1 MSVLIT
7 GGSGTIGTA
16 LAKLL
21 LARGEPRVCILSRGE
36 AAQARM
42 REAMPQEALRFFVG
56 DVRDQQRLRRAM
68 QGCNTVYHCAAL
80 KRIEVG
86 AYNPIEMVRTN
97 VDGSVNVIE
106 AAMDAGV
113 ARVVHCS
120 TDKAH
125 EPVSPY
131 GYSKALADTLFL
143 AANEYTPGTRFE
155 IVRLGNVAGSTGSV
169 IPTWRAAIAAGRP
182 VMITDPDCTRFW
194 MSPKDAAQALIDSES
209 PVELP
214 AYMLAD
220 LYEAMREAT
229 LEWAQSVYDIT
240 GLRPFEKQHE
250 ILRPGYSSAD
260 ARRMSV
266 AELKAAL
273 CAL

>member
-16 LAKLL
+16 LAKIL

-36 AAQARM
+36 ATQARM
-42 REAMPQEALRFFVG
+42 REAMPDERLRFFVG
-56 DVRDQQRLRRAM
+56 DVRDRHRLRRAM
-68 QGCNTVYHCAAL
+68 QGCATVYHCAAL

-131 GYSKALADTLFL
+131 GYSKALADALFL
-143 AANEYTPGTRFE
+143 AANEYTAGTRFE

-169 IPTWRAAIAAGRP
+169 IPTWREAIAAGRP
-182 VMITDPDCTRFW
+182 IKITSGTCTRFW
-194 MSPKDAAQALIDSES
+194 MFPSDAAQALINGKS
-209 PVELP
+209 PVELS
-214 AYMLAD
+214 AYELVDLAYALD
-220 LYEAMREAT
+220 QPDYE
-229 LEWAQSVYDIT
+229 VI
-240 GLRPFEKQHE
+240 GLRPFEKKHE
-250 ILRPGYSSAD
+250 LLRPGYSSD
-260 ARRMSV
+260 NARRMSV
-266 AELKAAL
+266 AELREAI

>member
-1 MSVLIT
+1 MSALIT
-7 GGSGTIGTA
+7 GGSGTIGAA
-16 LAKLL
+16 LAKML
-21 LARGEPRVCILSRGE
+21 LAQGAPRVCIFSRGE
-36 AAQARM
+36 ATQARM
-42 REAMPQEALRFFVG
+42 REAMPDDRLRFFVG

-68 QGCNTVYHCAAL
+68 QGCATVYHCAAL

-113 ARVVHCS
+113 GRVVHCS

-131 GYSKALADTLFL
+131 GYSKALADALFL
-143 AANEYTPGTRFE
+143 AANEYTAGTRFE

-169 IPTWRAAIAAGRP
+169 IPTWREAIAAGRP
-182 VMITDPDCTRFW
+182 VPITDPACTRFW
-194 MSPKDAAQALIDSES
+194 MFPNEAANALIAGAS
-209 PVELP
+209 PMFLS
-214 AYMLAD
+214 AYSLGD
-220 LYEAMREAT
+220 LHEAIGSPPFA
-229 LEWAQSVYDIT
+229 VT

-250 ILRPGYSSAD
+250 LLRDGYSSAD

-266 AELKAAL
+266 DLLRKAL

>member
-21 LARGEPRVCILSRGE
+21 LAQGAPRVCILSRGE
-36 AAQARM
+36 ATQARM
-42 REAMPQEALRFFVG
+42 REAMPDERLRFFVG

-68 QGCNTVYHCAAL
+68 QGCDTVYHCAAL

-131 GYSKALADTLFL
+131 GYSKALADALFL

-169 IPTWRAAIAAGRP
+169 IPTWREAIAAGRP
-182 VMITDPDCTRFW
+182 VQITSEFCTRFW
-194 MSPKDAAQALIDSES
+194 MYPNEAAHALIAGAS
-209 PVELP
+209 PMYLA
-214 AYMLAD
+214 AYSLGD
-220 LYEAMREAT
+220 LYEAMGCPAFT
-229 LEWAQSVYDIT
+229 VT

-250 ILRPGYSSAD
+250 LLRDGYSSED
-260 ARRMSV
+260 ARMMTV
-266 AELKAAL
+266 DELKAAI

>member
-1 MSVLIT
+1 MGVLIT

-21 LARGEPRVCILSRGE
+21 LAQGEDRVCIFSRGE
-36 AAQARM
+36 ATQARM
-42 REAMPQEALRFFVG
+42 RESMPHEALRFFVG

-68 QGCNTVYHCAAL
+68 QGCQTVYHCAAL

-113 ARVVHCS
+113 SRVVHCS

-125 EPVSPY
+125 EPISPY
-131 GYSKALADTLFL
+131 GYSKALADALFL
-143 AANEYTPGTRFE
+143 AANEYSPGTKFE

-169 IPTWRAAIAAGRP
+169 IPTWRDAIAAGRP
-182 VMITDPDCTRFW
+182 VQISDPNCTRFW
-194 MSPKDAAQALIDSES
+194 MFQAVAAQALIDGAC
-209 PVELP
+209 PVALP
-214 AYMLAD
+214 AYRLGD
-220 LYEAMREAT
+220 LHDAMGTPDFIR
-229 LEWAQSVYDIT
+229 T
-240 GLRPFEKQHE
+240 GLRPFEKKHE
-250 ILRPGYSSAD
+250 LLYEGMSSERAYRMTVAD
-260 ARRMSV
+260 
-266 AELKAAL
+266 LKAAL

>member
-16 LAKLL
+16 LAKIL

-36 AAQARM
+36 ATQARM
-42 REAMPQEALRFFVG
+42 REAMPDERLRFFVG
-56 DVRDQQRLRRAM
+56 DVRDRQRLRRAM
-68 QGCNTVYHCAAL
+68 QGCETVYHCAAL

-169 IPTWRAAIAAGRP
+169 IPTWREAIAAGRP
-182 VMITDPDCTRFW
+182 VQITSSECTRFW
-194 MSPKDAAQALIDSES
+194 MSPEQAAEALISGDSPE
-209 PVELP
+209 ELP
-214 AYMLAD
+214 AYSLYD
-220 LYEAMREAT
+220 LWDAMGRPAC
-229 LEWAQSVYDIT
+229 ICT
-240 GLRPFEKQHE
+240 GLRPFEKKHE
-250 ILRPGYSSAD
+250 LLREGYSSAN
-260 ARRMSV
+260 AQRMSV
-266 AELKAAL
+266 QELREAI

>member
-1 MSVLIT
+1 MNGTIIT
-7 GGSGTIGTA
+7 GGSGTIGAA
-16 LAKLL
+16 LATLL
-21 LARGEPRVCILSRGE
+21 LAQGAERVCIFSRGE

-42 REAMPQEALRFFVG
+42 REAMPDARLRFFVG

-68 QGCNTVYHCAAL
+68 QGCVTVYHCAAL

-131 GYSKALADTLFL
+131 GYSKALADALFL
-143 AANEYTPGTRFE
+143 AANEYTSGTKFE

-169 IPTWRAAIAAGRP
+169 IPTWKDAIFYGRP
-182 VMITDPDCTRFW
+182 VQITDTRCTRFW
-194 MSPKDAAQALIDSES
+194 MTPKDAAMALIKGES
-209 PVELP
+209 PNELP
-214 AYMLAD
+214 AYRLGD
-220 LYEAMREAT
+220 LYDAIGGAGFV
-229 LEWAQSVYDIT
+229 LT

-250 ILRPGYSSAD
+250 LLRPGYSSEH
-260 ARRMSV
+260 ARRMTV
-266 AELKAAL
+266 AELREAL

>member
-1 MSVLIT
+1 MNVLIT
-7 GGSGTIGTA
+7 GGSGTVGA
-16 LAKLL
+16 AVASLL
-21 LARGEPRVCILSRGE
+21 LAQGAERICIFSRGE

-42 REAMPQEALRFFVG
+42 REANPDPRLRFFVG
-56 DVRDQQRLRRAM
+56 DVRDRQRLRRAM
-68 QGCNTVYHCAAL
+68 QGCSTVYHCAAL

-131 GYSKALADTLFL
+131 GYSKALADALFL

-155 IVRLGNVAGSTGSV
+155 VVRLGNVAGSTGSV
-169 IPTWRAAIAAGRP
+169 IPTWREAMAAGRK
-182 VMITDPDCTRFW
+182 IQLTDPECTRFW
-194 MSPKDAAQALIDSES
+194 MTPRAAAFSLIDGQS
-209 PVELP
+209 P
-214 AYMLAD
+214 
-220 LYEAMREAT
+220 R
-229 LEWAQSVYDIT
+229 
-240 GLRPFEKQHE
+240 
-250 ILRPGYSSAD
+250 
-260 ARRMSV
+260 
-266 AELKAAL
+266 
-273 CAL
+273 

>member
-1 MSVLIT
+1 MSGVLIT

-21 LARGEPRVCILSRGE
+21 LAQGAPRVCILSRGE
-36 AAQARM
+36 ATQARM
-42 REAMPQEALRFFVG
+42 REAMSDERLRFFVG
-56 DVRDQQRLRRAM
+56 DVRDRQRLRRAM
-68 QGCNTVYHCAAL
+68 QGCDTVYHCAAL

-113 ARVVHCS
+113 ARVGHCS

-169 IPTWRAAIAAGRP
+169 IPTWREAIAAGRP
-182 VMITDPDCTRFW
+182 ILITDPNCTRFW
-194 MSPKDAAQALIDSES
+194 MYPEDAANLLINGDS
-209 PVELP
+209 PTELP
-214 AYMLAD
+214 AYQLYDLAR
-220 LYEAMREAT
+220 AMDC
-229 LEWAQSVYDIT
+229 VNVVIT
-240 GLRPFEKQHE
+240 GLQSFEKRHE
-250 ILRPGYSSAD
+250 LLREGYSSAD

-266 AELKAAL
+266 AELREAL

>member
-1 MSVLIT
+1 MGSSLIT

-16 LAKLL
+16 LAKIL

-36 AAQARM
+36 ATQARM
-42 REAMPQEALRFFVG
+42 REAMPDERLRFFVG
-56 DVRDQQRLRRAM
+56 DVRDRQRLRRAM
-68 QGCNTVYHCAAL
+68 QGCETVYHCAAL

-113 ARVVHCS
+113 GRVVHCS

-169 IPTWRAAIAAGRP
+169 IPTWREAIAARRP
-182 VMITDPDCTRFW
+182 MMMTDMDCTRFW
-194 MSPKDAAQALIDSES
+194 MTPTEAAWALTRGRSPD
-209 PVELP
+209 ELP
-214 AYMLAD
+214 AYQLAD
-220 LYEAMREAT
+220 LFTALGGGDYIE
-229 LEWAQSVYDIT
+229 T
-240 GLRPFEKQHE
+240 GLRPFEKKHE
-250 ILRPGYSSAD
+250 LLREGYSSEHAP
-260 ARRMSV
+260 RMSV
-266 AELKAAL
+266 QELREAI